1 MVYFFDVDLF
11 NENILFSDVINNL
24 PSNKDKPAVVNSIL
38 VSLGLLKYRNEAVLS
53 SLIEWISSHRDVCRP
68 SDIASAVITLATVD
82 YLPVQADYLL
92 EVCILLLFLFKY
104 IYLYVKK

>member
-1 MVYFFDVDLF
+1 M
-11 NENILFSDVINNL
+11 SNL

-53 SLIEWISSHRDVCRP
+53 ALVEWISTNKDVCRP
-68 SDIASAVITLATVD
+68 SDIASAVVTLATVD

-92 EVCILLLFLFKY
+92 EVCVLVIFQNNLMLLSM
-104 IYLYVKK
+104 